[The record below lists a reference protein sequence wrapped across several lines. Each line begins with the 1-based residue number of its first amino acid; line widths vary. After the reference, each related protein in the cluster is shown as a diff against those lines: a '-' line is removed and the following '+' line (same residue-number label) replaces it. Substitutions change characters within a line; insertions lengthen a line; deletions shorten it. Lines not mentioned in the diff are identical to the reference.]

1 MITIKSKKE
10 IELMQEAGKLTAL
23 TYDYIEKIIK
33 PGMSTYEL
41 DKLAENFIREHGGI
55 PAEKGYPSGIRG
67 VPNFSGSL
75 CISINDVVIHG
86 VPSKNIIIKDGDV
99 VSIDT
104 VVQKNG
110 YMGDAARTYLVGNCS
125 KEAQEL
131 VAVTEQ
137 AFYEG
142 LKMAKPGNRIGDI
155 SHAIETYVKSF
166 GFSLVREFQGH
177 GIGKEMHE
185 DPGVPNIGKPGKGPR
200 LEPGMTICIEPMVMV
215 GKPDIWEL
223 EDGWSIATQDG
234 SLSAHYENT
243 ILITENEPKILTIA

>member
-10 IELMQEAGKLTAL
+10 IELMKEAGKLTAL
-23 TYDYIEKIIK
+23 TYDYIEKTIK

-67 VPNFSGSL
+67 VPNFPGSL

-110 YMGDAARTYLVGNCS
+110 YMGDAARTYLVGKCS

-137 AFYEG
+137 AF
-142 LKMAKPGNRIGDI
+142 
-155 SHAIETYVKSF
+155 
-166 GFSLVREFQGH
+166 
-177 GIGKEMHE
+177 
-185 DPGVPNIGKPGKGPR
+185 
-200 LEPGMTICIEPMVMV
+200 
-215 GKPDIWEL
+215 
-223 EDGWSIATQDG
+223 
-234 SLSAHYENT
+234 
-243 ILITENEPKILTIA
+243 